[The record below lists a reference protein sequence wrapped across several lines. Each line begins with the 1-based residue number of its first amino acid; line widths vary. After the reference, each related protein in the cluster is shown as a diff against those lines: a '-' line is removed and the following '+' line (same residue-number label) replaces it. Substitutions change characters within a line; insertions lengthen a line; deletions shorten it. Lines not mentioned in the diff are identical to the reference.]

1 MRSRTEEK
9 TRTIVAVVLAAA
21 TIGIS
26 PGVMGQVWNP
36 VKQKMLAG
44 STIVGLRIDD
54 SNLANYCTVASTPG
68 TDFTW
73 TDMVH
78 SGLEYSYV
86 WPTWAASCPTAVAK
100 VAGAEIFY
108 SKRVNFVTKA
118 YFRAPD
124 PGADQLQIKEMQRAT
139 DGGAMVIVIQVE
151 NPAQAQQAVQRAYYP
166 PMGARDLGPGQYD
179 TVYPASLTGGNY
191 VGTYNSNLVLIANIG
206 TVAGVSQAKMIAATP
221 GISALYLDTMNLES
235 DSGYAR
241 GTPDF
246 NKLLQFVQVS
256 ALASKKYMCTA
267 NRTTTPNTLTC
278 MASPFGLT
286 P

>member
-1 MRSRTEEK
+1 
-9 TRTIVAVVLAAA
+9 VA
-21 TIGIS
+21 GI
-26 PGVMGQVWNP
+26 
-36 VKQKMLAG
+36 
-44 STIVGLRIDD
+44 R
-54 SNLANYCTVASTPG
+54 
-68 TDFTW
+68 
-73 TDMVH
+73 
-78 SGLEYSYV
+78 
-86 WPTWAASCPTAVAK
+86 
-100 VAGAEIFY
+100 GAEIFY

-118 YFRAPD
+118 YFRPPD
-124 PGADQLQIKEMQRAT
+124 PAADQLQIKEMQRAT

-179 TVYPASLTGGNY
+179 IVYPASLTGGNY

-206 TVAGVSQAKMIAATP
+206 TVAGVSQAKMIAATA
-221 GISALYLDTMNLES
+221 GISALYVDTMNLES
-235 DSGYAR
+235 DSGYGR

-267 NRTTTPNTLTC
+267 NRTATPNTLTC
-278 MASPFGLT
+278 MANPYGLT